1 MDITCHNMSCGKP
14 TGQNIAG
21 SFFESRSERRQH
33 SIERDSDLHED
44 MECLKKK
51 GKYFT
56 IEVSK
61 YTQRSAEYFEIFI

>member
-33 SIERDSDLHED
+33 SIERDSDLHG
-44 MECLKKK
+44 M
-51 GKYFT
+51 
-56 IEVSK
+56 
-61 YTQRSAEYFEIFI
+61 FEEKRKIFYD